1 MLIETD
7 TTRMKK
13 LSQDM
18 CLILQYN
25 YSVDNAAKF
34 ISSALEEVL
43 IDINWQYK

>member
-1 MLIETD
+1 
-7 TTRMKK
+7 
-13 LSQDM
+13 M